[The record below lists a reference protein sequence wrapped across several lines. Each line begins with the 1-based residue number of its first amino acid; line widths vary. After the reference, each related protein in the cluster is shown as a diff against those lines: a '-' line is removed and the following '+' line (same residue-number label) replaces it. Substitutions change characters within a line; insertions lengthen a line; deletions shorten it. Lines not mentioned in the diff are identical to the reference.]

1 MPAILV
7 VLVSFR
13 VTREEI
19 IKGTYFFYMGYIRR
33 CSPKGNGFSA
43 VLVMMSILAIFII
56 NGVWFCTLLLNWKC
70 FFRRS

>member
-19 IKGTYFFYMGYIRR
+19 IKGTYFFYMGYIRM

-56 NGVWFCTLLLNWKC
+56 NGVWFLHSSLELEM
-70 FFRRS
+70 FF

>member
-19 IKGTYFFYMGYIRR
+19 IKGTYFFYMGYIRM
-33 CSPKGNGFSA
+33 CGPKGKAFSA
-43 VLVMMSILAIFII
+43 VLVINRISILAILVI
-56 NGVWFCTLLLNWKC
+56 NCVWF
-70 FFRRS
+70 